1 MSRKNI
7 RYAILFLIGAVITY
21 IVFDSTSQPNVNDLK
36 GGFKEVALYRNEN
49 NTGPITRIYAVT
61 ATETLWDEMKKYG
74 DLMPYTKYGTTKVY
88 FFQAANSAPDKLVAG
103 EVNFEKS
110 FNQNCIGVYL
120 KDANGQVSLTREP
133 FK

>member
-88 FFQAANSAPDKLVAG
+88 FFRQL
-103 EVNFEKS
+103 
-110 FNQNCIGVYL
+110 IL
-120 KDANGQVSLTREP
+120 LRISLLPER
-133 FK
+133 

>member
-1 MSRKNI
+1 MTRKNI
-7 RYAILFLIGAVITY
+7 RYAILFLIGSVITY

-36 GGFKEVALYRNEN
+36 GNFKEVAVYRNEN

-61 ATETLWDEMKKYG
+61 TNGTLLDEMKKYG

-88 FFQAANSAPDKLVAG
+88 FFQEAKPFPNKLVPG
-103 EVNFEKS
+103 DINFEES
-110 FNQNCIGVYL
+110 YNSNCVAAYS